1 MMFDNVR
8 KAFWKALTP
17 DLVVDESGK
26 HESVLQPAVL
36 AALGGAGNV
45 KSEQRVALTRIRVE
59 LADITRLDPQALRAA
74 GVPGILSLPGG
85 LVHLVAG
92 L

>member
-1 MMFDNVR
+1 MFDKMQ

-17 DLVVDESGK
+17 DLVADEPGKSASG
-26 HESVLQPAVL
+26 LDDAVL
-36 AALGGAGNV
+36 AALGGAGNL

-59 LADITRLDPQALRAA
+59 LADATRMDPQALRAA
-74 GVPGILSLPGG
+74 GVPGIMSLPGG
-85 LVHLVAG
+85 VVHLLVG

>member
-1 MMFDNVR
+1 MFDKVR

-17 DLVVDESGK
+17 DLVADAPAKPASTLDEAI
-26 HESVLQPAVL
+26 V
-36 AALGGAGNV
+36 AALGGASNV

-59 LADITRLDPQALRAA
+59 LDDITRLDPQALRLA
-74 GVPGILSLPGG
+74 GVPGVLSLPGG
-85 LVHLVAG
+85 LVHLVVG

>member
-1 MMFDNVR
+1 MFDKMQ

-17 DLVVDESGK
+17 DLVADEPGQSASILG
-26 HESVLQPAVL
+26 EAVL
-36 AALGGAGNV
+36 AALGGARNV
-45 KSEQRVALTRIRVE
+45 KSGRRVALTRIRVE
-59 LADITRLDPQALRAA
+59 LADVTRMDPQALRAA

-85 LVHLVAG
+85 LVHLVVG

>member
-1 MMFDNVR
+1 MFDKMQ

-17 DLVVDESGK
+17 DLVADEPGQSTSILD
-26 HESVLQPAVL
+26 EAVL
-36 AALGGAGNV
+36 AALGGARNV
-45 KSEQRVALTRIRVE
+45 KSGQRVALTRIRVE
-59 LADITRLDPQALRAA
+59 LADVTRMDPQALRAA

-85 LVHLVAG
+85 LVHLVVG